1 MDIEVII
8 SASNIAKAMVI
19 VVADVLENV
28 VGVVEVGVI
37 TDLTEIMDSMEDL
50 MVGLVEDVVEDVV
63 LDVLNLVH
71 GDVYV
76 HAHVNMIYY
85 PKNYPNWII

>member
-1 MDIEVII
+1 ME
-8 SASNIAKAMVI
+8 
-19 VVADVLENV
+19 
-28 VGVVEVGVI
+28 
-37 TDLTEIMDSMEDL
+37 DSMEDL